1 LSPIAVNAS
10 NLVLGPARLYV
21 APYGSAEPLDSAVTP
36 NGTITPPSASV
47 WTDVGGTEGGVI
59 FEAETTYTALD
70 VDQII
75 MNVGARLT
83 GMKMMIT
90 TKLAEVTLGN
100 LNNVLNQITQQGAG
114 TGYQTLDITV
124 TTSASQ
130 PIYTAYIIDG
140 WAPYLSSG
148 FPALR
153 RIIMRKVL
161 SQVKVSLSYDKKGQ
175 ASYGTTLQAYYVSGS
190 INPVHIIDQLA

>member
-1 LSPIAVNAS
+1 VNAS
-10 NLVLGPARLYV
+10 NLVLGPARLYT
-21 APYGSAEPLDSAVTP
+21 APFGSTEPLDTSVTP
-36 NGTITPPSASV
+36 NGTITPPSSPWV
-47 WTDVGGTEGGVI
+47 DIGGTEGGVM

-83 GMKMMIT
+83 AMKMSIA
-90 TKLAEVTLGN
+90 TKMAEVTLNN
-100 LNNVLNQITQQGAG
+100 LNYVLNQITQQGAG

-124 TTSASQ
+124 TSAASQ
-130 PIYTAYIIDG
+130 PIYTGWIIDG
-140 WAPYLSSG
+140 WAPYLTSG

-153 RIIMRKVL
+153 RVIMRKVL
-161 SQVKVSLSYDKKGQ
+161 SQVKVSLTYDKKGQ

-190 INPVHIIDQLA
+190 IPPVHIIDQTA